1 MNEAIL
7 ADALRARGRR
17 VVLES
22 VRIVL
27 EEART
32 AIQRGDS
39 PAVDPLSVAIRANAR
54 LSAEK
59 PSLRPVINATG
70 VLLHTGLGRSPL
82 AEEALTRAVAIARG
96 YSSLEYDLEHN
107 ARGRRVQ
114 GVERLLCR
122 LTGAQAATAVNNN
135 AAATVLALR
144 ALAAGREVVVSR
156 GQLVEIGGGFRLPEI
171 FEVAGVTLR
180 EVGTTNKTRL
190 ADYKR
195 AINAATAA
203 ILRVHR
209 ANFTMVGFTEDVPLA
224 DLVSLAHEHGLW
236 AIDDIGS
243 GAIGP
248 GQPPWEGDEPTARQ
262 AILDQ
267 ADLVLF
273 SGDKLLGG
281 PQAGLLVGTSK
292 AIALV
297 ESDPMMRA
305 TRLDKMTLA
314 ALEATLE
321 LILDADHACRRIPLW
336 AMITTPIVE
345 LERRAK
351 ALADAIS
358 AHHLP
363 SARVVV
369 DQSRIGGGSAPG
381 RVIETRAVALSSPF
395 PPRFPSPGAFSDA
408 LRKAEPPVVARVHQD
423 QVLLDLRTVPPSLD
437 QRLLDVILSVCHH
450 QSSEERAIDP
460 DRGGT
465 PAWERPDHETVSVS
479 SS

>member
-7 ADALRARGRR
+7 VDCLRDRGRR
-17 VVLES
+17 AVLES
-22 VRIVL
+22 VRTVL
-27 EEART
+27 EETRA
-32 AIQRGDS
+32 AFQKGEL
-39 PAVDPLSVAIRANAR
+39 PAVDPPSVAIRARAR
-54 LSAEK
+54 LEAEK

-82 AEEALTRAVAIARG
+82 AEEAVTRAVEIARG
-96 YSSLEYDLEHN
+96 YSSLEYDLEHH
-107 ARGRRVQ
+107 ARGRRTQ
-114 GVERLLCR
+114 GIARLLCR
-122 LTGAQAATAVNNN
+122 LTGAEAATAVNNN

-190 ADYKR
+190 ADYAR
-195 AINAATAA
+195 VIGPATAA

-209 ANFTMVGFTEDVPLA
+209 ANFEIVGFTEDVPLA
-224 DLVSLAHEHGLW
+224 DLVKLAHDHGLW
-236 AIDDIGS
+236 VIDDIGS
-243 GAIGP
+243 GALGP
-248 GQPPWEGDEPTARQ
+248 GRPPWDGDEPTACQ

-281 PQAGLLVGTSK
+281 PQCGIMVGISR
-292 AIALV
+292 AITLV

-305 TRLDKMTLA
+305 MRLDKMTLA

-321 LILDADHACRRIPLW
+321 IILDVDHAAQRIPLW
-336 AMITTPIVE
+336 AMIKTPVAQLE
-345 LERRAK
+345 LRAQT
-351 ALADAIS
+351 LADAIN
-358 AHHLP
+358 AQNGP

-369 DQSRIGGGSAPG
+369 DHSRIGGGSAPG
-381 RVIETRAVALSSPF
+381 RVIETRALALSPPF
-395 PPRFPSPGAFSDA
+395 PAAHPSPGAFSDA
-408 LRKAEPPVVARVHQD
+408 LARADPPVVARVHQD
-423 QVLLDLRTVPPSLD
+423 QVLLDPRTIPPALD
-437 QRLLDVILSVCHH
+437 QRLLDAILSVCHH
-450 QSSEERAIDP
+450 QPSENRAIEP
-460 DRGGT
+460 DRDGT
-465 PAWERPDHETVSVS
+465 PRSKRPDHETDPVS